1 MKIEYQRNL
10 KKSYMKL
17 QELGTEGG
25 YEEKVLLKNKIP
37 GLLSFQCSYHDGEKE
52 YWYETGGRQSLDL
65 YAEVNQLDE
74 KTLRYLLSGICQVVG
89 SIEKYL
95 LDANHLLLQAE
106 TIFVKLP
113 QKECLFCYC
122 PVYEENLLLQLRR
135 LAEFLITK
143 VDHKSDEAVK
153 FVYAFYELAIQEDFK
168 MEDFKKLFQMNQGSG
183 ESELFAQEETGSNSQ
198 RMDVPE
204 KRQKNIMPEERQRNY
219 ELEEKK
225 EMLEIENKDKKSPA
239 EFLFSY
245 KEKIQGQIQASIQEA
260 IQQISNYLPVKLKQ
274 KEKEK
279 PFLFEPEEETIIT
292 EHPTVLLAKTTPQT
306 HAMLIYEGVGEQK
319 SLVIEQTPFVVGSDA
334 AKADGVINNRSVSR
348 QHARITKE
356 GGVYFIEDLNS
367 TNGTTVGGE
376 ELNYKVKV
384 GLQSREQIVFAN
396 EPYRFC

>member
-122 PVYEENLLLQLRR
+122 PAYEENLLLQLRR

-153 FVYAFYELAIQEDFK
+153 FVYAFYELTIQEDFK

-279 PFLFEPEEETIIT
+279 PFLFEPEEETIMT
-292 EHPTVLLAKTTPQT
+292 EHPTVLLAKTTPRT
-306 HAMLIYEGVGEQK
+306 HAMLIYEGMGEQK